1 MGMLAGRTR
10 EATLVCLF
18 FALLTLVLAAPLSL
32 SPATHALP
40 LSADTRLFLWTISW
54 DVEALLHHPL
64 SLFDANIFFPEP
76 RTLAYSEHILGSA
89 VLGAPALLA
98 TGNPVLALNVIVLLS
113 CVLCGLGAYVLA
125 RELGASVPAALAAG
139 VIFAFGPPRFVRL
152 AQVHLATVQWIPF
165 GLAFFHRYAR
175 GARRADLLAAA
186 AFFTLQS
193 LTSGHGGLFMAL
205 ALGALVLYLWA
216 FGRLPGVRRML
227 GDLGVA
233 GALILGVN
241 VVFLVPYLRAQH
253 DVGLHRTLGA
263 VYDWAPNAVSFLAA
277 PTHAQQWLL
286 SLVPGLREKVEGA
299 RAYLFPGWITLVLAA
314 VAVFARRKAGATET
328 TAEAPSPSPS
338 PWWLK
343 ALDAALVLVAVVAL
357 TIRVSDGIDWKIG
370 SLNLTARTAGRAFV
384 LLGILA
390 AVRLLLARLRP
401 FAFAPALRQVRDA
414 FRRTVE
420 GRVGLDA
427 GFYVVLAVLS
437 LWACLGPGYV
447 LYTTLYRLLPGFD
460 LIRVPSRLFILTLLA
475 LAVLAAKGLDR
486 LIAPLA
492 ERRRAAAGAT
502 VVVLLTAELAA
513 FPLETRPYT
522 LDLPAID
529 RELAARPRPFTVV
542 ELPVADPAN
551 ATQSARLHSHY
562 MLHSMAHWQPM
573 VNGYSGIIP
582 PRHERLFRILTAFPD
597 TASLHELESLGVTL
611 RRRPPRVLHR
621 GGVGALPGTGRGLPG
636 PPPPGGGDER
646 RPALRSRRLP
656 AAPLTPPLAPD
667 PAWNPPAT
675 PCLPTSSRTPRRRWP
690 KPSRGSRSSTSRPRA
705 PARAACRRPSDRTSW
720 RAGSRS
726 LFRGPAAR
734 STTSSSGCAG
744 T

>member
-1 MGMLAGRTR
+1 MGILAGRAR
-10 EATLVCLF
+10 EAALVCLAF
-18 FALLTLVLAAPLSL
+18 TLLTLVLAVPLSL

-64 SLFDANIFFPEP
+64 SLFDANIFYPEP

-165 GLAFFHRYAR
+165 GLAFLHRYAR
-175 GARRADLLAAA
+175 GSRRADLLATA
-186 AFFTLQS
+186 AFFTLQA

-216 FGRLPGVRRML
+216 FGRLPGLRRVL

-233 GALILGVN
+233 GALLLGVN
-241 VVFLVPYLRAQH
+241 VIFLVPYLRAQH

-277 PTHAQQWLL
+277 PTHVQQWLL

-299 RAYLFPGWITLVLAA
+299 RAYLFPGWITLSLAA
-314 VAVFARRKAGATET
+314 VAVFARAGGTGAREQT
-328 TAEAPSPSPS
+328 TDTQSPS
-338 PWWLK
+338 PWWVK
-343 ALDAALVLVAVVAL
+343 ALDGALVLVAVVAL
-357 TIRVSDGIDWKIG
+357 VIRVSDGIDWKIG
-370 SLNLTARTAGRAFV
+370 SLSLTARTAGRAFA
-384 LLGILA
+384 LLGILTA
-390 AVRLLLARLRP
+390 IRLVLARRRP
-401 FAFAPALRQVRDA
+401 FVFTPALRWARDA

-420 GRVGLDA
+420 ARVGLDA
-427 GFYVVLAVLS
+427 GFYVVLALVS
-437 LWACLGPGYV
+437 FWACLGPGYF

-460 LIRVPSRLFILTLLA
+460 LIRVPSRLFVLTLLA
-475 LAVLAAKGLDR
+475 LAVLAARGLDR
-486 LIAPLA
+486 LITPLVGW
-492 ERRRAAAGAT
+492 RRAVAGTAA
-502 VVVLLTAELAA
+502 VVLLTAELAA

-522 LDLPAID
+522 LELPAID

-573 VNGYSGIIP
+573 VNGYSGIVP

-597 TASLHELESLGVTL
+597 APSLRELERLGVRYAVVHREFYTDAEWARLLERAAAFPDRL
-611 RRRPPRVLHR
+611 RLEAETSDGRLY
-621 GGVGALPGTGRGLPG
+621 AL
-636 PPPPGGGDER
+636 
-646 RPALRSRRLP
+646 
-656 AAPLTPPLAPD
+656 AAA
-667 PAWNPPAT
+667 
-675 PCLPTSSRTPRRRWP
+675 
-690 KPSRGSRSSTSRPRA
+690 RPR
-705 PARAACRRPSDRTSW
+705 P
-720 RAGSRS
+720 
-726 LFRGPAAR
+726 
-734 STTSSSGCAG
+734 
-744 T
+744 

>member
-1 MGMLAGRTR
+1 MGMLAERTR

-113 CVLCGLGAYVLA
+113 CVLSGLGAYVLA

-139 VIFAFGPPRFVRL
+139 VIFAFSPPRFVRL

-175 GARRADLLAAA
+175 NTRRADLLAAA

-216 FGRLPGVRRML
+216 FGRLPRVRRML
-227 GDLGVA
+227 SDLGVV

-328 TAEAPSPSPS
+328 TAEAPSRSPS
-338 PWWLK
+338 PRWLK

-414 FRRTVE
+414 FRRAVE

-486 LIAPLA
+486 LLAPLA
-492 ERRRAAAGAT
+492 LRHRAAAGAML
-502 VVVLLTAELAA
+502 VVLLTAELAA

-597 TASLHELESLGVTL
+597 TASLHELESLGVTYAVVHREFYTEAEWARFLERAAAFPDRL
-611 RRRPPRVLHR
+611 RLEAETSDGRLYALVASPPR
-621 GGVGALPGTGRGLPG
+621 P
-636 PPPPGGGDER
+636 
-646 RPALRSRRLP
+646 
-656 AAPLTPPLAPD
+656 
-667 PAWNPPAT
+667 
-675 PCLPTSSRTPRRRWP
+675 
-690 KPSRGSRSSTSRPRA
+690 
-705 PARAACRRPSDRTSW
+705 
-720 RAGSRS
+720 
-726 LFRGPAAR
+726 
-734 STTSSSGCAG
+734 
-744 T
+744 

>member
-1 MGMLAGRTR
+1 MYNTRVRPREPLGYNPRVLMGMVARRTR
-10 EATLVCLF
+10 EAGLVCIA

-54 DVEALLHHPL
+54 DVEALLHRPL

-76 RTLAYSEHILGSA
+76 RTLAYSEHLLGSA

-139 VIFAFGPPRFVRL
+139 VVFAFGPPRFVRL

-165 GLAFFHRYAR
+165 GLAFLHRYAR
-175 GARRADLLAAA
+175 GVRRADLLAAV
-186 AFFTLQS
+186 AFFTLQAI
-193 LTSGHGGLFMAL
+193 TSGHGGLFMAL
-205 ALGALVLYLWA
+205 ALGALVVHLWA
-216 FGRLPGVRRML
+216 LGRWPGVRRVL

-233 GALILGVN
+233 GALILGGN
-241 VVFLVPYLRAQH
+241 VIFLVPYLRAQH

-286 SLVPGLREKVEGA
+286 SLVPALREKVEGA
-299 RAYLFPGWITLVLAA
+299 RAYLFPGWITLALAA

-328 TAEAPSPSPS
+328 TAEPSPPSRS

-343 ALDAALVLVAVVAL
+343 TLDAVLVLVAVVGL
-357 TIRVSDGIDWKIG
+357 VIRVSDGIDWQIG
-370 SLNLTARTAGRAFV
+370 SLNLTARTPGRAFA

-390 AVRLLLARLRP
+390 VVRLLLARWRP
-401 FAFAPALRQVRDA
+401 FAFAPASRRARDA
-414 FRRTVE
+414 FRRAVE
-420 GRVGLDA
+420 DRVGPDA
-427 GFYVVLAVLS
+427 SFYALLALLS
-437 LWACLGPGYV
+437 VWACLGPGYV

-460 LIRVPSRLFILTLLA
+460 LIRVPSRLAVLTLLA

-492 ERRRAAAGAT
+492 GRRPAAAGAA

-513 FPLETRPYT
+513 FPLETRPYA

-529 RELAARPRPFTVV
+529 RELAARPRPFSVV

-573 VNGYSGIIP
+573 VNGYSGIVP

-597 TASLHELESLGVTL
+597 TASLRDLETLGVGYAVVHREFYTEAEWARFLERAAAFPDRL
-611 RRRPPRVLHR
+611 RLE
-621 GGVGALPGTGRGLPG
+621 AETSDGRLY
-636 PPPPGGGDER
+636 E
-646 RPALRSRRLP
+646 L
-656 AAPLTPPLAPD
+656 AAA
-667 PAWNPPAT
+667 
-675 PCLPTSSRTPRRRWP
+675 
-690 KPSRGSRSSTSRPRA
+690 RPR
-705 PARAACRRPSDRTSW
+705 P
-720 RAGSRS
+720 
-726 LFRGPAAR
+726 
-734 STTSSSGCAG
+734 
-744 T
+744 

>member
-1 MGMLAGRTR
+1 MGMLAERTR
-10 EATLVCLF
+10 EATLVCLLF
-18 FALLTLVLAAPLSL
+18 VLLTLVLAAPLSL

-165 GLAFFHRYAR
+165 GLAFLHRYAS

-186 AFFTLQS
+186 AFFTLQA

-216 FGRLPGVRRML
+216 FGRLPGVRRVL

-233 GALILGVN
+233 GALLLGVN
-241 VVFLVPYLRAQH
+241 VVFLIPYLRAQH

-299 RAYLFPGWITLVLAA
+299 RAYLFPGWITLALAA
-314 VAVFARRKAGATET
+314 VAVFARAGGAGARET
-328 TAEAPSPSPS
+328 TADTPPPS

-357 TIRVSDGIDWKIG
+357 VIRVSDGIDWKIG
-370 SLNLTARTAGRAFV
+370 SLNLTARTVRPGLRPPRDPGRDPAPPGAAAALRLRPGPAAGAGRV
-384 LLGILA
+384 PPNGRGPRGPRR
-390 AVRLLLARLRP
+390 RLLRRPRASLALGLPRPRLRPLHDALPAAARLRP
-401 FAFAPALRQVRDA
+401 HPRALAALRPHA
-414 FRRTVE
+414 AGPRRAGREGPRPADRAPRGTPPGRR
-420 GRVGLDA
+420 GRVRG
-427 GFYVVLAVLS
+427 
-437 LWACLGPGYV
+437 
-447 LYTTLYRLLPGFD
+447 R
-460 LIRVPSRLFILTLLA
+460 
-475 LAVLAAKGLDR
+475 AAH
-486 LIAPLA
+486 
-492 ERRRAAAGAT
+492 RRA
-502 VVVLLTAELAA
+502 
-513 FPLETRPYT
+513 
-522 LDLPAID
+522 
-529 RELAARPRPFTVV
+529 
-542 ELPVADPAN
+542 
-551 ATQSARLHSHY
+551 
-562 MLHSMAHWQPM
+562 
-573 VNGYSGIIP
+573 
-582 PRHERLFRILTAFPD
+582 
-597 TASLHELESLGVTL
+597 
-611 RRRPPRVLHR
+611 
-621 GGVGALPGTGRGLPG
+621 
-636 PPPPGGGDER
+636 
-646 RPALRSRRLP
+646 RRLP
-656 AAPLTPPLAPD
+656 ARDAALHPRPARHRPRARGAAAAVHGRRAPGGRPRERHAVGSPALALHAPLDGPLAADGERLQRDHPAAPRAAVPD
-667 PAWNPPAT
+667 PDRLPRHGQPPRAGE
-675 PCLPTSSRTPRRRWP
+675 PRRDAMPSSTASSTPRRSGRASWSGP
-690 KPSRGSRSSTSRPRA
+690 RPSRIASAWRRRRATAGSTPSSPPGRVPEVSSHHARSDGAHSRRSGPGRHASPPARGRRCGRDPDAGDRCFGPVPEGTGRLGPLRGQPALRRHRPGHVGPRDPRA
-705 PARAACRRPSDRTSW
+705 RVHPP
-720 RAGSRS
+720 
-726 LFRGPAAR
+726 
-734 STTSSSGCAG
+734 
-744 T
+744 

>member
-1 MGMLAGRTR
+1 MGILAGRAR
-10 EATLVCLF
+10 EAALVCLAF
-18 FALLTLVLAAPLSL
+18 TLLTLVLAVPLSL

-54 DVEALLHHPL
+54 DVEALLHRPL
-64 SLFDANIFFPEP
+64 SLFDANIFYPEP

-165 GLAFFHRYAR
+165 GLAFLHRYAR
-175 GARRADLLAAA
+175 GSRRADLLATA
-186 AFFTLQS
+186 AFFTLQA

-205 ALGALVLYLWA
+205 ALGALVLYLWT
-216 FGRLPGVRRML
+216 FGRLPGLRRVL

-233 GALILGVN
+233 GALLLGVN
-241 VVFLVPYLRAQH
+241 VIFLVPYLRAQH

-277 PTHAQQWLL
+277 PTHVQQWLL

-299 RAYLFPGWITLVLAA
+299 RAYLFPGWITLALAA
-314 VAVFARRKAGATET
+314 VAVFARAGGTGAQEQTKDT
-328 TAEAPSPSPS
+328 LSPS
-338 PWWLK
+338 PWWVK
-343 ALDAALVLVAVVAL
+343 ALDGALVLVAAL
-357 TIRVSDGIDWKIG
+357 ALVIRVSDGIDWKIG
-370 SLNLTARTAGRAFV
+370 SLSLTARTAGRALA

-390 AVRLLLARLRP
+390 AIRLVLARRRT
-401 FAFAPALRQVRDA
+401 FAFTPALRWARDA
-414 FRRTVE
+414 LRRTVE
-420 GRVGLDA
+420 ARVGLDA
-427 GFYVVLAVLS
+427 GFYVVLALVS
-437 LWACLGPGYV
+437 FWACLGPGYF

-460 LIRVPSRLFILTLLA
+460 LIRVPSRLFVLTLLA

-486 LIAPLA
+486 LITPLVGW
-492 ERRRAAAGAT
+492 RRAVAGAAA
-502 VVVLLTAELAA
+502 VVLLTAELAA
-513 FPLETRPYT
+513 FPLETRPYA
-522 LDLPAID
+522 LELPAID

-573 VNGYSGIIP
+573 VNGYSGIVP

-597 TASLHELESLGVTL
+597 TASLRELEGLGVRYAVVHREFYTDAEWSRLLERAATL
-611 RRRPPRVLHR
+611 ADRLRLEAETSDGRLY
-621 GGVGALPGTGRGLPG
+621 ALV
-636 PPPPGGGDER
+636 
-646 RPALRSRRLP
+646 
-656 AAPLTPPLAPD
+656 AA
-667 PAWNPPAT
+667 
-675 PCLPTSSRTPRRRWP
+675 
-690 KPSRGSRSSTSRPRA
+690 RPR
-705 PARAACRRPSDRTSW
+705 P
-720 RAGSRS
+720 
-726 LFRGPAAR
+726 
-734 STTSSSGCAG
+734 
-744 T
+744 

>member
-1 MGMLAGRTR
+1 MGKMAERTR
-10 EATLVCLF
+10 EATLVCLLF
-18 FALLTLVLAAPLSL
+18 VLLTLVLAAPLSL
-32 SPATHALP
+32 SPATQALP

-76 RTLAYSEHILGSA
+76 RTLAYSEHLLGSA

-125 RELGASVPAALAAG
+125 RELGASVPAALVAG

-165 GLAFFHRYAR
+165 GLAFLHRYAR

-186 AFFTLQS
+186 GFFTLQS

-205 ALGALVLYLWA
+205 ACGALVLYLWA
-216 FGRLPGVRRML
+216 LGRMPGVRQVL
-227 GDLGVA
+227 ADLGVG
-233 GALILGVN
+233 GALLLGVN
-241 VVFLVPYLRAQH
+241 VVFLIPYLRAQH
-253 DVGLHRTLGA
+253 DVGLHRTIGA
-263 VYDWAPNAVSFLAA
+263 VYDWNPNAASFLAA

-299 RAYLFPGWITLVLAA
+299 RAYLFPGWITLALAS
-314 VAVFARRKAGATET
+314 VAVFARTGGGGTREAT
-328 TAEAPSPSPS
+328 ADASRPSPG
-338 PWWLK
+338 WLK
-343 ALDAALVLVAVVAL
+343 ALDAVLVLVALGAL
-357 TIRVSDGIDWKIG
+357 TIRVSDGIDWRIG
-370 SLNLTARTAGRAFV
+370 SLNLTARTSGRAFALFGV
-384 LLGILA
+384 L
-390 AVRLLLARLRP
+390 AVIRLLLARLRP
-401 FAFAPALRQVRDA
+401 FAFTPALRQARDG

-420 GRVGLDA
+420 VRVGLDA
-427 GFYVVLAVLS
+427 AFYVVLALLS
-437 LWACLGPGYV
+437 LWACLGPGWI

-460 LIRVPSRLFILTLLA
+460 LIRVPSRLFVLTLLA

-492 ERRRAAAGAT
+492 GRRRAVAGAAA
-502 VVVLLTAELAA
+502 VLLLTAELAA
-513 FPLETRPYT
+513 FPLETRPYAV
-522 LDLPAID
+522 DLPAID

-597 TASLHELESLGVTL
+597 TASLGELEAFGVRYAVVHREFYTDAEWARL
-611 RRRPPRVLHR
+611 LERVAAFPDRLHLE
-621 GGVGALPGTGRGLPG
+621 AETSDGRLYV
-636 PPPPGGGDER
+636 
-646 RPALRSRRLP
+646 LT
-656 AAPLTPPLAPD
+656 AA
-667 PAWNPPAT
+667 
-675 PCLPTSSRTPRRRWP
+675 
-690 KPSRGSRSSTSRPRA
+690 RPR
-705 PARAACRRPSDRTSW
+705 P
-720 RAGSRS
+720 
-726 LFRGPAAR
+726 
-734 STTSSSGCAG
+734 
-744 T
+744 